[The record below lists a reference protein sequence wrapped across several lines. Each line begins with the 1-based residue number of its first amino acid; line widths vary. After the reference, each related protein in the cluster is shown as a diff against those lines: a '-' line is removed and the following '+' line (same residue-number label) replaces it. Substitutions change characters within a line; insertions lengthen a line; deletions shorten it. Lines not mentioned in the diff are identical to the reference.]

1 MDRQDAVIATL
12 REEHSQRVPNARR
25 QEMLAH
31 VDKFK
36 DEEDQASLNNEGRFM
51 PKGEWRGSDFQRD
64 PRWQDGT
71 ERNPGN
77 IKMKILSFQGK
88 NDLEAYFKWEKKV
101 ELIFGATTTPRRKR

>member
-12 REEHSQRVPNARR
+12 TEEHSQRVPNARM

-31 VDKFK
+31 VDKFE

-51 PKGEWRGSDFQRD
+51 PKGEWCGSDFQRD

-71 ERNPGN
+71 DRNPEN

-88 NDLEAYFKWEKKV
+88 NDLEAYFKWEKTV